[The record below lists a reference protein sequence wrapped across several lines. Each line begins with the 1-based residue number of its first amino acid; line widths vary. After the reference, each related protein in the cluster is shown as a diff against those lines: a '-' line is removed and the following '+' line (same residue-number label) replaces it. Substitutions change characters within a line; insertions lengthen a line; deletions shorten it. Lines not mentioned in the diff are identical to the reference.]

1 MTHFAFTWLC
11 WRLRWRKSSSISLT
25 TTCYVAWHDFSL
37 SLYAS
42 LQAASRSMSYG
53 GGGFS
58 GASLIGQLKAA
69 TQADHGKDA
78 DGQPWLSED
87 APSPPGGSDESEP
100 YGPEYAV
107 VRHSCEVR
115 GLCTRAFNFTHT

>member
-1 MTHFAFTWLC
+1 
-11 WRLRWRKSSSISLT
+11 
-25 TTCYVAWHDFSL
+25 
-37 SLYAS
+37 
-42 LQAASRSMSYG
+42 MSYG